1 MWPSLSL
8 ELINFLFLLIGKPS
22 FLSFPRRDCLD
33 YARIISL
40 SFFCCGGLHRG
51 RRHFKFKN
59 MWLNQR
65 GWRIR

>member
-1 MWPSLSL
+1 MWSSLCL

-33 YARIISL
+33 YARIIPYP
-40 SFFCCGGLHRG
+40 FFVVEGFHGG

-65 GWRIR
+65 GLWIR